1 MAPREALAL
10 VRDRSLLLA
19 SSLPSRP
26 SRPTL
31 PSLPRLR
38 RPERRTIAVA
48 AAVALAVPL
57 AYLIARETPVFAVRA
72 VEVRGS
78 GADAADVRALLAEEA
93 GGSLVAVD
101 ADGLA
106 KRLGGIPSVRSASV
120 DRAFPHTLVVVVEAE
135 RPLAVVRT
143 GGRAWVVAET
153 GRVIEEI
160 ESGSRPRLPGI
171 GTALPRPPELG
182 ETLVDPGTTV
192 TLHALRLLSPRLS
205 RDVRFARV
213 ETDGASLVL
222 RDGVE
227 VRLGE
232 PAGIDDKIAAAAAV
246 LRALRGEERAEI
258 GYLDAS
264 VPERVVAG
272 AAYEV
277 SGESLGFAEEV
288 PAN

>member
-31 PSLPRLR
+31 PSLPALR
-38 RPERRTIAVA
+38 RPERRTLAVA

-72 VEVRGS
+72 VEVRGT
-78 GADAADVRALLAEEA
+78 GADAADVRAVLAEEA

-101 ADGLA
+101 PDGLA
-106 KRLGGIPSVRSASV
+106 ERLRGIPSVRSASV

-135 RPLAVVRT
+135 RPLGVVRT

-153 GRVIEEI
+153 GRVIKEI

-171 GTALPRPPELG
+171 RTALPRPPNVG

-192 TLHALRLLSPRLS
+192 ALSALRVLPPRLA

-213 ETDGASLVL
+213 EADGASLLL

-232 PAGIDDKIAAAAAV
+232 PAAIDEKIAAAAAV
-246 LRALRGEERAEI
+246 LRALAAEERAEVS
-258 GYLDAS
+258 YLDAS
-264 VPERVVAG
+264 VPERVVTG
-272 AAYEV
+272 TGYEA
-277 SGESLGFAEEV
+277 SGESLDLLEEM